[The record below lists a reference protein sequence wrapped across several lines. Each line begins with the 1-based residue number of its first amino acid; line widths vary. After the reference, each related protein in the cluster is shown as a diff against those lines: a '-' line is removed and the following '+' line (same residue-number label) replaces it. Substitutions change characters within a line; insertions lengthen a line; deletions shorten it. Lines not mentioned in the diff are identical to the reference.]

1 MSATSVSADEVTEL
15 LRSRLAAVLATDA
28 ERIDSTARFDE
39 DLQAD
44 SLDLVEVVEGVERDL
59 ASRGLEV
66 AIPDDELASLATV
79 AEAAERIASSVRSVS

>member
-1 MSATSVSADEVTEL
+1 VSADEVTEL

-66 AIPDDELASLATV
+66 ASPDDELASLATV

>member
-1 MSATSVSADEVTEL
+1 VSADEVTEL

>member
-1 MSATSVSADEVTEL
+1 VSADEVTEL

-66 AIPDDELASLATV
+66 AIPDDELASLSAV